1 MNKCH
6 LIHFKADKYEVLY
19 QALEITESIKDRK
32 IQERFEKKYFNARI
46 NFHQSLAKIKLNLV
60 LEN

>member
-19 QALEITESIKDRK
+19 QALEISEPIKERK
-32 IQERFEKKYFNARI
+32 FQERFEKKYFNARI
-46 NFHQSLAKIKLNLV
+46 NFH
-60 LEN
+60 